1 MLPLMGGVMDQCASA
16 MAKGLLD
23 TLYTRD
29 RAPIHGAI
37 VSLIAACIG
46 YNQTGLWWILAW
58 GVMSLPL
65 AASRLL
71 LTRAYWRAPDRVD
84 LRSWTVRYLVLAWFA
99 GALWGCVS
107 LAIVLDPDP
116 RVALLIIVCQMGFVA
131 GAIMRNSAVP
141 RVVTG
146 QILLTLLPLVL
157 ACLGAGT
164 TFFKLFAGL
173 VLLHIG
179 SSLSVIRFSHERIV
193 ALLRATAENADFA
206 RRLGESNRRL
216 ETMAET
222 DALTQLLNRRGFDL
236 HLRQACERATRE
248 QTKLSLLL
256 LDVDHFKL
264 FNDRYG
270 HLSGDDCLRRIG
282 AAMVSAIRCAQDL
295 AARYGGEEFA
305 LILPDTDETG
315 ALTIAQ
321 RVLAAV
327 AALDLAHAGSSH
339 GRVTVSI
346 GIAGFDHGIGA
357 KGSLESLV
365 RDADEALYRAKH
377 LGRNRIAGVPMAA
390 ACIQKTMLEKPDGK
404 SGGDDALGVSGV
416 TAVPLSV

>member
-1 MLPLMGGVMDQCASA
+1 MDQCASA

-46 YNQTGLWWILAW
+46 YGQTGCWWILAW
-58 GVMSLPL
+58 GLMSLPL

-71 LTRAYWRAPDRVD
+71 LTRAYWRLPDRVD
-84 LRSWTVRYLVLAWFA
+84 LRSWTVRYLVLAWLA
-99 GALWGCVS
+99 GALWGSVS
-107 LAIVLDPDP
+107 LAIPLYPDP
-116 RVALLIIVCQMGFVA
+116 RVALLIVVCQMGFVA
-131 GAIMRNSAVP
+131 GGIMRNSAVP

-146 QILLTLLPLVL
+146 QVLLTLVPLLL
-157 ACLGAGT
+157 ACLATGQ
-164 TFFKLFAGL
+164 TFFMLFGGL
-173 VLLHIG
+173 VLLHTA

-193 ALLRATAENADFA
+193 ALLRATAENAEFA

-236 HLRQACERATRE
+236 HLRQACERAARE
-248 QTKLSLLL
+248 RTKLSMLL

-270 HLSGDDCLRRIG
+270 HLSGDDCLRRI
-282 AAMVSAIRCAQDL
+282 AAGMVSAVRCPQDL

-305 LILPDTDETG
+305 LILPDTDESG
-315 ALTIAQ
+315 ALTVAQ

-339 GRVTVSI
+339 GQVTVSI
-346 GIAGFDHGIGA
+346 GIARFDHEIDA
-357 KGSLESLV
+357 QTSLENLV
-365 RDADEALYRAKH
+365 RDADAALYRAKH
-377 LGRNRIAGVPMAA
+377 LGRNRIAGVAMAA
-390 ACIQKTMLEKPDGK
+390 TCIQGMQQM
-404 SGGDDALGVSGV
+404 SDAL
-416 TAVPLSV
+416 PLPLC